1 MKEEFGKELDIDK
14 VGENS
19 IKFFDDADI
28 LDYFMSSD
36 QVKFWENR
44 GHPFK
49 RLTAEECQNHIPI
62 LGKWYQYLIWFRLKQ
77 NCSIITI
84 CVLTF

>member
-1 MKEEFGKELDIDK
+1 MILQEEFGKELDIDK

-44 GHPFK
+44 GHPFIK
-49 RLTAEECQNHIPI
+49 LTAEECQKHIQI
-62 LGKWYQYLIWFRLKQ
+62 LGK
-77 NCSIITI
+77 
-84 CVLTF
+84 

>member
-1 MKEEFGKELDIDK
+1 MILYIYLKEEFGKELDIDK

-49 RLTAEECQNHIPI
+49 KLSAEECQNHIPI
-62 LGKWYQYLIWFRLKQ
+62 LGRNFHCKLEYNQKIDLD
-77 NCSIITI
+77 II
-84 CVLTF
+84 